1 MKLKGI
7 PVKGVRLSK
16 EKKLTKV
23 FVPRDASHAQ
33 RVKSS
38 KRARPQKRIV

>member
-38 KRARPQKRIV
+38 KKQKVKRRVV